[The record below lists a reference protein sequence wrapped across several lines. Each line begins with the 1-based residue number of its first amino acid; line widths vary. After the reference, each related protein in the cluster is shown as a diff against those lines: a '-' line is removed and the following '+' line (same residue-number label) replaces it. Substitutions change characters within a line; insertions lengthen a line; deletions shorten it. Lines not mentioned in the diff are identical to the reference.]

1 MAAGAASGVGR
12 EPGGERAS
20 SGLREQNAR
29 ERREALVEAAYA
41 LFDEKGY
48 AHTTMDEIAERA
60 GLSRRTAFRYF
71 ATKEELVFPAR
82 VERLTMLR
90 AELAPRPGE
99 RGFETVRRACLA
111 LAKDFEADR
120 ERQLAQWRILGRE
133 PALLGRDLEL
143 DRESE
148 AAIEAAF
155 AAGERDT
162 PRARRRAKVRAAAV
176 TGAVRATL
184 REWLEGGASADLTR
198 LGRETFAELEAG
210 FAD

>member
-1 MAAGAASGVGR
+1 MAVGATNHASAQR
-12 EPGGERAS
+12 EDDRAAT
-20 SGLREQNAR
+20 GLREQNAR
-29 ERREALVEAAYA
+29 DRREALVEAAYA
-41 LFDEKGY
+41 LFAEKGY

-82 VERLTMLR
+82 EQRLAMLR
-90 AELAPRPGE
+90 AELAPRAGE
-99 RGFETVRRACLA
+99 RAFETVRRACLA
-111 LAKDFEADR
+111 LASHFEADR
-120 ERQLAQWRILGRE
+120 ERQLAQWRILRGE
-133 PALLGRDLEL
+133 PALVGRDLDF

-148 AAIEAAF
+148 AAIEQAF
-155 AAGERDT
+155 LSGERDT

-184 REWLEGGASADLTR
+184 REWLEGGATAELGK

>member
-1 MAAGAASGVGR
+1 MAGATNGTSH
-12 EPGGERAS
+12 EPPGDRSS

-29 ERREALVEAAYA
+29 DRREALVEAAYA
-41 LFDEKGY
+41 LFAEKGY
-48 AHTTMDEIAERA
+48 AHTTMDEVAERA

-71 ATKEELVFPAR
+71 SSKEELVFPAR
-82 VERLTMLR
+82 EARLAMLR
-90 AELAPRPGE
+90 AELRPRAAE

-111 LAKDFEADR
+111 LAKHFEADR
-120 ERQLAQWRILGRE
+120 ERQLAQWRILRGE
-133 PALLGRDLEL
+133 PALVGRDLDF

-184 REWLEGGASADLTR
+184 REWLEGGVSVDFGKF
-198 LGRETFAELEAG
+198 GREIFAELEAG

>member
-1 MAAGAASGVGR
+1 MAGATNGTSQ
-12 EPGGERAS
+12 EPGGDRSS

-29 ERREALVEAAYA
+29 DRREALVEAAYA
-41 LFDEKGY
+41 LFAEKGY
-48 AHTTMDEIAERA
+48 AHTTMDEVAERA

-82 VERLTMLR
+82 EARLAMLR
-90 AELAPRPGE
+90 AELRPRGGE
-99 RGFETVRRACLA
+99 RAFETVRRACLA
-111 LAKDFEADR
+111 LAKHFEADR
-120 ERQLAQWRILGRE
+120 ERQLAQWRILRGE
-133 PALLGRDLEL
+133 PALVGRDLDF

-155 AAGERDT
+155 ASGERDT

-184 REWLEGGASADLTR
+184 REWLEGGASADLAK

-210 FAD
+210 LAD